1 MALGPVRYSLSG
13 HHSLQ
18 PASNPPQSI
27 LIMSCFHSRRPK
39 RSVLPEPGL
48 PTTTTT
54 TARGLVTST
63 DKRHI
68 TKPPSGSAVHS
79 NVPLEITLFL
89 SNYVAWLLK
98 NKRIEPT
105 VASAFIGALSALQD
119 TVTNL
124 DRIRNTPLPFA
135 YQVHLRV
142 SLWLYLFFLPV
153 CFHLYFIGAR
163 MLIALNL

>member
-1 MALGPVRYSLSG
+1 MKPTSGP
-13 HHSLQ
+13 
-18 PASNPPQSI
+18 A
-27 LIMSCFHSRRPK
+27 
-39 RSVLPEPGL
+39 
-48 PTTTTT
+48 
-54 TARGLVTST
+54 A
-63 DKRHI
+63 
-68 TKPPSGSAVHS
+68 HS

-153 CFHLYFIGAR
+153 RLSQPIV
-163 MLIALNL
+163 LILSGGKR